1 MSEITER
8 RKAENESIFR
18 DANEKIRD
26 VRVELH
32 EIVGRTPFLCECSNA
47 DCREV
52 VLLDLA
58 DYEFARAA
66 PARFLLVP
74 SHLSTP
80 ADVLVEGEGYAIV
93 EKKGV
98 AAEVAEAAD
107 PRGGVR

>member
-1 MSEITER
+1 MNEAADR
-8 RKAENESIFR
+8 RKAENEVIFR
-18 DANEKIRD
+18 DANERIRD
-26 VRVELH
+26 ARVELD
-32 EIVGRTPFLCECSNA
+32 EIVGRTPFLCECSA
-47 DCREV
+47 IDCREV

-80 ADVLVEGEGYAIV
+80 VDVLREGNGYAIV

-98 AAEVAEAAD
+98 AAEVAEA
-107 PRGGVR
+107 